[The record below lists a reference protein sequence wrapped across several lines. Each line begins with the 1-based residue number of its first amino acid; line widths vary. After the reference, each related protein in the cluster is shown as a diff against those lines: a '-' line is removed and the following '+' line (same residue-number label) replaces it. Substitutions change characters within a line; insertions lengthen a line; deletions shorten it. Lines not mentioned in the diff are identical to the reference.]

1 MNILDKTICNNNIKG
16 MCTKERTSVLILYNK
31 LFHYR
36 IPIFNLLSQKYDLTV
51 AYSYKASDE
60 VLSQCHFKT
69 IYLPIN
75 KYWKFVLHSDNVNNI
90 CKKYDVVIAYG
101 EPAWLS
107 YSTLSMRRKRSY
119 KLLFWGIGVPASY
132 KRNFDQG
139 NFFYTF
145 VSDFFNKRAD
155 GLIFYTDYPI
165 KKHLNRGFKKN
176 RLFVANNTVEVDKII
191 INNNEKDSILFI
203 GTLYLEKGLQ
213 VLLNEY
219 LEAYKINNNI
229 PKLNIVGGGNEFE
242 NVKLWIERNN
252 LQRKITLLG
261 PIYDNKQKSEI
272 FAKAYACFSPLQAG
286 LSVLESFGYGVPFVT
301 TKDAITGGEIFN
313 IENMVNGIKLEN
325 VNTIKD
331 VILDISNNPK
341 KYLDMGEQAY
351 NYYWNNRKPEDM
363 ALGIINAINSI
374 R

>member
-1 MNILDKTICNNNIKG
+1 MLNDRC
-16 MCTKERTSVLILYNK
+16 
-31 LFHYR
+31 F
-36 IPIFNLLSQKYDLTV
+36 
-51 AYSYKASDE
+51 
-60 VLSQCHFKT
+60 
-69 IYLPIN
+69 
-75 KYWKFVLHSDNVNNI
+75 
-90 CKKYDVVIAYG
+90 
-101 EPAWLS
+101 
-107 YSTLSMRRKRSY
+107 SM
-119 KLLFWGIGVPASY
+119 
-132 KRNFDQG
+132 
-139 NFFYTF
+139 
-145 VSDFFNKRAD
+145 
-155 GLIFYTDYPI
+155 
-165 KKHLNRGFKKN
+165 
-176 RLFVANNTVEVDKII
+176 
-191 INNNEKDSILFI
+191 
-203 GTLYLEKGLQ
+203 
-213 VLLNEY
+213 
-219 LEAYKINNNI
+219 
-229 PKLNIVGGGNEFE
+229 
-242 NVKLWIERNN
+242 NN

-272 FAKAYACFSPLQAG
+272 FAKSYACFSPLQAG